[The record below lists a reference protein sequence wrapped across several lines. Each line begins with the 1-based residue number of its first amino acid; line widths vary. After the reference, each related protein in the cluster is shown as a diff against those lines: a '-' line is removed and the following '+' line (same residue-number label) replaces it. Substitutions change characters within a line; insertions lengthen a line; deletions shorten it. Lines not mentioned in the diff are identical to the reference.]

1 MLTIK
6 ERQVYNFIIKYQ
18 EKHGESPL
26 LREVADGIGI
36 SSKGVAHRY
45 IKSLEAAHMIAREPN
60 KHRGL
65 RAIDMIVKSKV
76 LKLKSFGKIAA
87 GGPIE
92 AIPDKDI
99 IELEHI
105 FSNEKCYAL
114 KVQGDSMIDAGINH
128 GDWVIVEKRN
138 KILKSKVAVILIDNQ
153 DVTLKYI
160 KQLNK
165 NYIELI
171 PANKKLS
178 SKKYNIS
185 RISIQGIVIG
195 QIRVY

>member
-65 RAIDMIVKSKV
+65 RAIDMIGKSKV

-105 FSNEKCYAL
+105 FSNEKFIIERNNNKKSIRFGLSAI
-114 KVQGDSMIDAGINH
+114 KGVGAKSIKS
-128 GDWVIVEKRN
+128 VITVRENNGVKI
-138 KILKSKVAVILIDNQ
+138 KILSFQTYFSVFH
-153 DVTLKYI
+153 
-160 KQLNK
+160 
-165 NYIELI
+165 
-171 PANKKLS
+171 
-178 SKKYNIS
+178 
-185 RISIQGIVIG
+185 SITGPE
-195 QIRVY
+195 